1 MRNIKILGLS
11 LLLLS
16 VFSCQQMEIVDDP
29 HSEGRHELNIRG
41 VIDQEYVTRAN
52 DNGFATGDKMGVYI
66 IDYNAGT
73 PGAIDAPD
81 RRASNMQYVFDA

>member
-1 MRNIKILGLS
+1 MRNIKILGS
-11 LLLLS
+11 ALLLLS

-52 DNGFATGDKMGVYI
+52 
-66 IDYNAGT
+66 
-73 PGAIDAPD
+73 
-81 RRASNMQYVFDA
+81 

>member
-1 MRNIKILGLS
+1 MRNIKILGS
-11 LLLLS
+11 ALLLLS

-52 DNGFATGDKMGVYI
+52 DNGFATGDKWVYI
-66 IDYNAGT
+66 SSI
-73 PGAIDAPD
+73 I
-81 RRASNMQYVFDA
+81 MQVPLER